1 MALKILL
8 HLSLLSALSIAALGQ
23 SSVSSTECRAAVRAF
38 AESNDCL
45 GSNPALRDGVLIEF
59 ESFMEYEAALMNPLQ
74 VFKNYSDIRLQGA
87 RAFNEILCSSQVC
100 INLYTDVITS
110 CLTTFRER
118 VG

>member
-1 MALKILL
+1 MPLKILL

-23 SSVSSTECRAAVRAF
+23 SSVSSPECRAAVRAF

-45 GSNPALRDGVLIEF
+45 GSNPALRDGVLVEF
-59 ESFMEYEAALMNPLQ
+59 ESFAEYEAVLVNPLQ
-74 VFKNYSDIRLQGA
+74 VYMNYSDIRLQGA

-100 INLYTDVITS
+100 INLYADVITA
-110 CLTTFRER
+110 CLTTFHEK